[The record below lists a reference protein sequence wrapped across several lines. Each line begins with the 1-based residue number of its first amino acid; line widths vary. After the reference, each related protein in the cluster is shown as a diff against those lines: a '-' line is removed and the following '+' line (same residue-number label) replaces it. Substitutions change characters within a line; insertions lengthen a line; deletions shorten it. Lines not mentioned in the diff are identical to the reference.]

1 MNNEWSAIDLHMHTL
16 SGVTGD
22 AKRDEV
28 KNFTYLNFLRAIKK
42 FNLKLISITNHNII
56 NMKNYILCRFLTKL
70 IKTNLLLGV
79 EIDTENSEN
88 KNYHIVMIFDES
100 LGNEIKISNE
110 INELTERKKRTGK
123 IRYSSEEI
131 VSLIKKYNLIII
143 PHGDKSK
150 GLLQRPNQ
158 AQLIEA
164 LKKVK
169 EGFIRVFDNPS
180 DWKLAQIK
188 KVITEDKLFDSL
200 DSFGGVLFSDNR
212 DWLNYDLKYKNFYM
226 HAEPTFKGFL
236 HSITNPTQRFSTK
249 EFIKMNSNYISEIQV
264 MEGPLNNGRLKPC
277 TIKLLNGYNCIIGK
291 SGSGKSLL
299 LNIIDRKLRNQNTNK
314 YTFVNCDQVKIY
326 NEVGNELNI
335 NNVNVGVGESIFDKI
350 ISASDSNDPTNMYRV
365 IELLKKDFIKN
376 SKLNTFIENYKKIIT
391 DYISKK
397 NIIESKEECVSSFVL
412 FQSSE
417 LELKKLKDIRPFTI
431 QIPNINRVDY
441 SKDDL
446 EKIKLFTTKIKELKE
461 IIKLLKPEDSRNVS
475 AKVEDLEKEFYITL
489 QKIII
494 RISKQNYR
502 NKKISIIKNAIIKVN
517 SNISNNSKR
526 KKELLDSVPEKIA
539 NLVSVVKNRY
549 ITKIQL
555 NTFDLSIKIEDINNL
570 VIIDEEEKIS
580 FTETVPEN
588 IVKDF
593 DIKNNC
599 LFYTYG
605 FKQQITSKIYD
616 MTNKKQANEVIDKY
630 YKLKMIND
638 DFLKKIFDDVKL
650 EINVYFDSQNVKEL
664 NPGDIAKKYIQYYFK
679 HQLTNDSNTIILYD
693 QIENDVDKAF
703 ISSTIIDLINDMQT
717 KAQVIIVTHDPIVA
731 VNADPINYIEAI
743 KDKDNR
749 IIYRSFVPESSV
761 RDELETI
768 AINVDGSKK
777 VIKDR
782 YEIYKGETDYED

>member
-1 MNNEWSAIDLHMHTL
+1 MKEWNAIDLHMHTL
-16 SGVTGD
+16 TGVTGD
-22 AKRDEV
+22 AKKDEV
-28 KNFTYLNFLRAIKK
+28 KNFSYANFLNAIIK
-42 FNLKLISITNHNII
+42 NDLKLISITNHNII
-56 NMKNYILCRFLTKL
+56 NMKNYIMCRFLTKI

-88 KNYHIVMIFDES
+88 KNYHIVFIFDENLYNS
-100 LGNEIKISNE
+100 VKVSDK
-110 INELTERKKRTGK
+110 INELTNNKKSLGK
-123 IRYSSEEI
+123 IRYSAEEI
-131 VSLIKKYNLIII
+131 VSLIKEYNLIII

-158 AQLIEA
+158 TELIDA

-188 KVITEDKLFDSL
+188 KVIKEDKLFESV

-212 DWLNYDLKYKNFYM
+212 DWLNYDLKYKDFYM

-236 HSITNPTQRFSTK
+236 HAITNPTQRFSTK
-249 EFIKMNSNYISEIQV
+249 EFIKMNSNYISEIQI
-264 MEGPLNNGRLKPC
+264 LDDNTNGSRLKPC
-277 TIKLLNGYNCIIGK
+277 SIKLLNGYNCIIGK

-299 LNIIDRKLRNQNTNK
+299 LNIIDKKLRNKNTNK
-314 YTFVNCDQVKIY
+314 YTFVNENQIKIF
-326 NEVGNELNI
+326 NEVGNELNV

-350 ISASDSNDPTNMYRV
+350 ISASDSNDSTNMYKV
-365 IELLKKDFIKN
+365 IELLKKDFVKN
-376 SKLNTFIENYKKIIT
+376 SKLKAFVEKYKNVIR
-391 DYISKK
+391 DYVSKK
-397 NIIESKEECVSSFVL
+397 NIIESKDECISEFIL

-417 LELKKLKDIRPFTI
+417 LELKKLKDIKPFTI
-431 QIPNINRVDY
+431 QVPNLVKVEY
-441 SKDDL
+441 SDEDL
-446 EKIKLFTTKIKELKE
+446 KKIKSFTTKIKELKD
-461 IIKLLKPEDSRNVS
+461 IINLLKPEDSKILDD
-475 AKVEDLEKEFYITL
+475 KVDNLEKAFDITL
-489 QKIII
+489 QGIMN
-494 RISKQNYR
+494 RISKQNYI

-517 SNISNNSKR
+517 SNISDNSKR

-539 NLVSVVKNRY
+539 NLVSFVKNRY

-555 NTFDLSIKIEDINNL
+555 STFNLSIKIEDINNL
-570 VIIDEEEKIS
+570 VTIDEDEKIS
-580 FTETVPEN
+580 FTETIPEN
-588 IVKDF
+588 IIKEV
-593 DIKNNC
+593 DIKNNL

-616 MTNKKQANEVIDKY
+616 MTNKNEAKEVIDKY

-638 DFLKKIFDDVKL
+638 DFLKKMFDEIKL
-650 EINVYFDSQNVKEL
+650 EINVYFDNQNVKEL

-679 HQLTNDSNTIILYD
+679 HQLTNNSNTIILYD

-743 KDKDNR
+743 KGKDNK
-749 IIYRSFVPESSV
+749 IIYRSFVPESSI

-782 YEIYKGETDYED
+782 YEIYKGEANYED

>member
-22 AKRDEV
+22 A
-28 KNFTYLNFLRAIKK
+28 
-42 FNLKLISITNHNII
+42 S
-56 NMKNYILCRFLTKL
+56 
-70 IKTNLLLGV
+70 
-79 EIDTENSEN
+79 
-88 KNYHIVMIFDES
+88 
-100 LGNEIKISNE
+100 
-110 INELTERKKRTGK
+110 
-123 IRYSSEEI
+123 
-131 VSLIKKYNLIII
+131 
-143 PHGDKSK
+143 
-150 GLLQRPNQ
+150 
-158 AQLIEA
+158 
-164 LKKVK
+164 
-169 EGFIRVFDNPS
+169 
-180 DWKLAQIK
+180 
-188 KVITEDKLFDSL
+188 
-200 DSFGGVLFSDNR
+200 
-212 DWLNYDLKYKNFYM
+212 
-226 HAEPTFKGFL
+226 
-236 HSITNPTQRFSTK
+236 
-249 EFIKMNSNYISEIQV
+249 
-264 MEGPLNNGRLKPC
+264 
-277 TIKLLNGYNCIIGK
+277 
-291 SGSGKSLL
+291 KSLL

-475 AKVEDLEKEFYITL
+475 TKVEDLEKEFYITL

>member
-1 MNNEWSAIDLHMHTL
+1 M
-16 SGVTGD
+16 
-22 AKRDEV
+22 
-28 KNFTYLNFLRAIKK
+28 
-42 FNLKLISITNHNII
+42 
-56 NMKNYILCRFLTKL
+56 
-70 IKTNLLLGV
+70 
-79 EIDTENSEN
+79 
-88 KNYHIVMIFDES
+88 
-100 LGNEIKISNE
+100 
-110 INELTERKKRTGK
+110 
-123 IRYSSEEI
+123 
-131 VSLIKKYNLIII
+131 
-143 PHGDKSK
+143 
-150 GLLQRPNQ
+150 
-158 AQLIEA
+158 
-164 LKKVK
+164 
-169 EGFIRVFDNPS
+169 
-180 DWKLAQIK
+180 
-188 KVITEDKLFDSL
+188 
-200 DSFGGVLFSDNR
+200 
-212 DWLNYDLKYKNFYM
+212 
-226 HAEPTFKGFL
+226 
-236 HSITNPTQRFSTK
+236 
-249 EFIKMNSNYISEIQV
+249 
-264 MEGPLNNGRLKPC
+264 
-277 TIKLLNGYNCIIGK
+277 
-291 SGSGKSLL
+291 
-299 LNIIDRKLRNQNTNK
+299 
-314 YTFVNCDQVKIY
+314 
-326 NEVGNELNI
+326 
-335 NNVNVGVGESIFDKI
+335 
-350 ISASDSNDPTNMYRV
+350 
-365 IELLKKDFIKN
+365 
-376 SKLNTFIENYKKIIT
+376 
-391 DYISKK
+391 
-397 NIIESKEECVSSFVL
+397 
-412 FQSSE
+412 
-417 LELKKLKDIRPFTI
+417 
-431 QIPNINRVDY
+431 
-441 SKDDL
+441 
-446 EKIKLFTTKIKELKE
+446 
-461 IIKLLKPEDSRNVS
+461 
-475 AKVEDLEKEFYITL
+475 